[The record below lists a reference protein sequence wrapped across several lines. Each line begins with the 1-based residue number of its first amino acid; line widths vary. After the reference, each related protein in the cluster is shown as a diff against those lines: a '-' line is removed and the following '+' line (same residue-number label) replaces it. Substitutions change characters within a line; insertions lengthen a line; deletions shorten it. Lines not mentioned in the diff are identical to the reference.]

1 MVGYSQFHISS
12 SAAAFPSYLITPTK
26 QHCSLKFSPCLKTPL
41 RHKRELLCVKAK
53 SSADMG
59 HTQPQHCSL
68 KFSLCL
74 KTPLRHKRELLC
86 VKAKSSADM
95 GHTQSQPTSSSESKS
110 PLPVVF
116 DVPRTIWRQTLKPLS
131 DFGFGR
137 KSIWEGGV
145 GLFLVSGTV
154 LLALSLAWLRGFQLR
169 SKFRKY
175 LAVFEFD
182 KASGMCTG
190 TPVRIRGVTVGNVI
204 RVNPSL
210 KSIEAVVEVE
220 DDKIVI
226 PQNSLIEVNQSGL
239 LMETVIDIT
248 PRNPIPT
255 PSVSPL
261 DADCVKEGLIVCDK
275 QKIKGYQGVS
285 LDELVG
291 IFTRIGREVE
301 EIGVAN
307 TYSLAE
313 RVSSV
318 VVEEARPLLIQIK
331 AMADD
336 VQPLLAE
343 VHDSGLLKEVE
354 NLTKSLTQASEDL
367 RRVHSSI
374 MTPENTELIQK
385 SIYTLIFTLKN
396 IESISSDILGVTGDE
411 ATRRN
416 LKLLIKSLSR
426 LL

>member
-1 MVGYSQFHISS
+1 MVGYSLFDISS
-12 SAAAFPSYLITPTK
+12 SPTVFPSYLITPTK
-26 QHCSLKFSPCLKTPL
+26 QHCSLKISPCLKTPL
-41 RHKRELLCVKAK
+41 RHKRQVLCVKAT

-59 HTQPQHCSL
+59 PTQ
-68 KFSLCL
+68 K
-74 KTPLRHKRELLC
+74 
-86 VKAKSSADM
+86 
-95 GHTQSQPTSSSESKS
+95 QPTSSESKS
-110 PLPVVF
+110 PLSVVF
-116 DVPRTIWRQTLKPLS
+116 DVPRTIWRQTLRPLS
-131 DFGFGR
+131 DFGFGKR
-137 KSIWEGGV
+137 SIWEGGV

-154 LLALSLAWLRGFQLR
+154 LLALSLAWLRGFQMR

-175 LAVFEFD
+175 LAVLEFD
-182 KASGMCTG
+182 QASGMCTG

-220 DDKIVI
+220 DDKTII

-239 LMETVIDIT
+239 LMETMIDIT
-248 PRNPIPT
+248 PRIPIPT
-255 PSVSPL
+255 PSVGPL
-261 DADCVKEGLIVCDK
+261 DKDCVKEGLIVCDK

-313 RVSSV
+313 RVAS
-318 VVEEARPLLIQIK
+318 VVEEARPLLIKIK
-331 AMADD
+331 AMAEDI
-336 VQPLLAE
+336 QPLLAE

-354 NLTKSLTQASEDL
+354 NLTKTLTQASGDL

-396 IESISSDILGVTGDE
+396 IESISSDILGFTGDE